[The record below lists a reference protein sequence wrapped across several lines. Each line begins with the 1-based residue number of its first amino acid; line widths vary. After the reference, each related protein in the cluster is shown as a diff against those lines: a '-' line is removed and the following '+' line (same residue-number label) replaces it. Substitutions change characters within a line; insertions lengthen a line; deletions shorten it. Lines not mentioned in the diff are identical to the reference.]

1 MTINIKLIDNSTLF
15 VILAVIWVFELL
27 LLNWDFKWNPCA
39 FFFFCRQEMYPP
51 KVAEFAFL
59 TDGACTD
66 KEILDL
72 ELVLLKVRALHM
84 FYEINVSVDV

>member
-1 MTINIKLIDNSTLF
+1 
-15 VILAVIWVFELL
+15 
-27 LLNWDFKWNPCA
+27 
-39 FFFFCRQEMYPP
+39 MYPP

-72 ELVLLKVRALHM
+72 ELVLLKVRTLYM
-84 FYEINVSVDV
+84 FYEINVYVHLYVVVLFRDLFEWR

>member
-1 MTINIKLIDNSTLF
+1 MLLPIEILNEILIH
-15 VILAVIWVFELL
+15 
-27 LLNWDFKWNPCA
+27 
-39 FFFFCRQEMYPP
+39 FFCRQEMYPP

-72 ELVLLKVRALHM
+72 ELVLLKVRALHI
-84 FYEINVSVDV
+84 FYEFNVMVDV